1 MRFSV
6 AVHPLGNSRQPGG
19 RGIETRGRIGM
30 QKKRQTGGGEGRERG
45 LVRSISLSAG
55 RLPPFRDCRL
65 LLRPGGTPVVGGN
78 ARRETAALGKR
89 SLADITTPPTSTP
102 PPLPI
107 PRQQS
112 PRQHACA
119 TATKYRRL
127 SVRSK
132 LALGEEEKCGVC
144 AGGCMDERERGEGR
158 MTPLWSF
165 FAKH

>member
-78 ARRETAALGKR
+78 ARRATAALGKR
-89 SLADITTPPTSTP
+89 SLADIATPPTSTP
-102 PPLPI
+102 PPPPLPI
-107 PRQQS
+107 PANSPLDNTHAQQRQNI
-112 PRQHACA
+112 AD
-119 TATKYRRL
+119 YRCGRSWRWVRRK
-127 SVRSK
+127 SV
-132 LALGEEEKCGVC
+132 VC
-144 AGGCMDERERGEGR
+144 VRVGAWMREREGKDE
-158 MTPLWSF
+158 
-165 FAKH
+165 